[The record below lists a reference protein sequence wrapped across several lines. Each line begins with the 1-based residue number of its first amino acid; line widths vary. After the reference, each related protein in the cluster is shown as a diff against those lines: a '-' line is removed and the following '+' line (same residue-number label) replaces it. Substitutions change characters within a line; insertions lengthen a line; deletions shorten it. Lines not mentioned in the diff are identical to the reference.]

1 MDAFRIGQNPWGET
15 VLLGLSWNVVWLVVA
30 GGLWFMAAHAYY
42 ARRGKGHATLQSPA
56 PPGLPEKITR
66 HGRSARWS
74 HWALAAATLTL
85 LITAFV
91 PILGLK
97 FPWVTVHWVA
107 GIVLSAYIV
116 YHVLDTL
123 VRLSWTR
130 MWIGPRE
137 TIDAFTRV
145 RAFTKGGEADLSKRP
160 GKWGIENK
168 VFHHL
173 TAVAGFGVVVTGIL
187 MMARIDTW
195 FWSANP
201 YFRDIAD
208 STWGWVFVIHGV
220 CAAAF
225 VGLVMAHLY
234 LAFRPDKLWFTRSMF
249 KGWITREEYL
259 GHFNP
264 ARWRVVKPGTKTADP
279 EKEAVPA
286 TARASSSLAG
296 TRE

>member
-1 MDAFRIGQNPWGET
+1 MEPFRTAQNPWGED
-15 VLLGLSWNVVWLVVA
+15 VLLGLSWDVVWLVVA
-30 GGLWFMAAHAYY
+30 GGLLFMAGHAYY
-42 ARRGKGHATLQSPA
+42 ARKGKGHAVVQSSAPA
-56 PPGLPEKITR
+56 GLPEKVTR
-66 HGRSARWS
+66 HGRSARYS
-74 HWALAAATLTL
+74 HWILAAATLAL

-107 GIVLSAYIV
+107 GVVLSAYIV
-116 YHVLDTL
+116 YHIVDTAA
-123 VRLSWTR
+123 RLSWGS
-130 MWIGPRE
+130 MWVSLRE
-137 TIDAFTRV
+137 TVDAVTRS
-145 RAFTKGGEADLSKRP
+145 RAFMKGGDADPSLRP

-173 TAVAGFGVVVTGIL
+173 TALAGLGVAATGVL
-187 MMARIDTW
+187 MMLRIDTW

-201 YFRDIAD
+201 YFRDIPDA
-208 STWGWVFVIHGV
+208 TWGWVFVIHGI
-220 CAAAF
+220 CAAGF
-225 VGLVMAHLY
+225 VGLIMAHVY
-234 LAFRPDKLWFTRSMF
+234 LALRPDKLWFTRSMF

-264 ARWRVVKPGTKTADP
+264 ARWRVVKPGATPEP

-286 TARASSSLAG
+286 VAGASSSLAA